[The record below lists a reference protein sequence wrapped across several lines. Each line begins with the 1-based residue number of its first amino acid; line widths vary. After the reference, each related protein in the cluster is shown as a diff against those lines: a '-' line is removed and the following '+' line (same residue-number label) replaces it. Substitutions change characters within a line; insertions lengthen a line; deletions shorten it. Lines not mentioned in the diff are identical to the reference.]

1 MPLRLSADCH
11 AEATGDI
18 VNPGQERHL
27 AGTWLPCTAGT
38 VKSATNQAVSFR
50 KSGEMREM
58 RQLRA
63 MGGKE

>member
-38 VKSATNQAVSFR
+38 VKSATNLAVSFR
-50 KSGEMREM
+50 KSG
-58 RQLRA
+58 
-63 MGGKE
+63 